1 MFLRGWAEK
10 KNCQIKTKHP
20 VKLKNKIKIKV
31 LKRIHFSQIDEHNFK
46 LSFSWKCKMKSREEI
61 RFLTLLAKTQDKT
74 SKLKKLPANSDEIQ
88 ESNEDSCA
96 DEWRLPKVT

>member
-1 MFLRGWAEK
+1 
-10 KNCQIKTKHP
+10 
-20 VKLKNKIKIKV
+20 
-31 LKRIHFSQIDEHNFK
+31 
-46 LSFSWKCKMKSREEI
+46 MKSREEI

-96 DEWRLPKVT
+96 DEWRLPKVTQIKRLRNDEYIDLTDL